1 MNLKK
6 YYPFIVPAIALLLV
20 IFLAFR
26 WYNLRTQRQE
36 LGNGTNIEIETL
48 TEEEE
53 REIVQ
58 GTEDVSTVP
67 LESEVEE
74 PVRGQVRY
82 RIQDERVLLSV
93 SADLPQDEGT
103 YQVWV
108 MPEDAEEPRAAFE
121 LNLNK
126 AGFTG
131 SGSLSADLLPL
142 EVIISREMTP
152 EDMTME
158 GALLRGTV
166 EPEAE

>member
-6 YYPFIVPAIALLLV
+6 YYPFIVPAIALILV

-26 WYNLRTQRQE
+26 WYNLRTQRQDMANE
-36 LGNGTNIEIETL
+36 DIQIETL

-74 PVRGQVRY
+74 PIRGQVRY
-82 RIQDERVLLSV
+82 RVQDDRVLVNV
-93 SADLPQDEGT
+93 SADLPQEEGV

-108 MPEDAEEPRAAFE
+108 KPEDAEEPRAAFE
-121 LNLNK
+121 LTMNK
-126 AGFTG
+126 GGYTG

-142 EVIISREMTP
+142 EVIVSQEMSP
-152 EDMTME
+152 EDVTLE
-158 GALLRGTV
+158 TALLRGTI